1 MPKLS
6 EAVKFWSEKLG
17 LDQGAKTKKKRMKLR
32 DAKKAQ
38 RQTKYATGKKVG
50 SKAVRTQRKKR
61 RQLKEAYGK

>member
-17 LDQGAKTKKKRMKLR
+17 LDQGGKTKKKRMKLR
-32 DAKKAQ
+32 GAKKEQ
-38 RQTKYATGKKVG
+38 RQAEYAKGKKVG
-50 SKAVRTQRKKR
+50 NKAVRTQREKR